1 MYESSN
7 SHLFRTTTGIQTGP
21 DTFDKSRLIMT
32 FLINLGITRIL
43 TTIRL
48 VQEGKAGWLEFLEKI
63 LAISFALSDTED
75 NTWDPLNGSG
85 VADLLLLRKLFAI
98 HKNSREPNF

>member
-1 MYESSN
+1 MKVQTHTSS
-7 SHLFRTTTGIQTGP
+7 GP

-43 TTIRL
+43 STIRL

-75 NTWDPLNGSG
+75 NTWGPLNGSG

-98 HKNSREPNF
+98 HKHSREPNF